1 MRSLIRGRPL
11 PGRFFLGDHHSVA
24 SSVPRYKQV
33 GMILCIIRSCV
44 ISIYSTHGH
53 FNSGGRHHKHA
64 SILKPLLSNCS
75 FETLAK
81 RPANQSHVKN
91 GGQVV
96 SILSNRE
103 HDDVIKWKHFLRYWP
118 FVRGI
123 HRSRANS
130 PHKGQWHGT
139 LMFSLICV
147 WINGWVNNREAGDLT
162 RYYAQY
168 DIINE
173 LVMST

>member
-11 PGRFFLGDHHSVA
+11 PGRLFLGDHHSVA

-75 FETLAK
+75 FKTLAK

-91 GGQVV
+91 GV
-96 SILSNRE
+96 
-103 HDDVIKWKHFLRYWP
+103 FLRYWP

-139 LMFSLICV
+139 LMFSLICA